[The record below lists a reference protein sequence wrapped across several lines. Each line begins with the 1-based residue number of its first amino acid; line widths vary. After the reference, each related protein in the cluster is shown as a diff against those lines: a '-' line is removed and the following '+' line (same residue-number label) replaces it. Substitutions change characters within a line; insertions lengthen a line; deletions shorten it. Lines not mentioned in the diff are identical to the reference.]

1 MADSLGARRK
11 VYLDALSLAPERMS
25 GIGHLTLNLV
35 VGMAASK
42 DFNDKYELQ
51 LVLPYNKIDAVKTK
65 LRGAKVSYKRVWLPA
80 RALEILNRLGI
91 LLPVDLFL
99 GKGFYVFP
107 NFKNWPLTKRSVSF
121 TYIHDVGYMKYP
133 EFVQPKNLAYLRKY
147 MPIWL
152 KRTDYILTI
161 SRFSKDEIVSRCGVK
176 SSRIDVVYPGVDAE
190 AFSRRSTYEVEQVK
204 SKYGLIGEDYFLF
217 VGNIEP
223 RKNLERLVDAF
234 NKMPADM
241 KKRYSLVLVG
251 GDGWSNANIYQ
262 AIRSAK
268 EGGARIIVPEQY
280 VGDDDLPA
288 LYSGAI
294 ALIYP
299 PLYEG
304 FGIPLVEA
312 MSCGTPV
319 LAADSGPL
327 PEVTGSAA
335 KLFDPLDIDSIKD
348 AMVYVMKDSQARE
361 RGVALGLARAKELS
375 VNNEVL
381 SLISV
386 LDERSKEARK

>member
-1 MADSLGARRK
+1 
-11 VYLDALSLAPERMS
+11 
-25 GIGHLTLNLV
+25 
-35 VGMAASK
+35 
-42 DFNDKYELQ
+42 
-51 LVLPYNKIDAVKTK
+51 
-65 LRGAKVSYKRVWLPA
+65 
-80 RALEILNRLGI
+80 
-91 LLPVDLFL
+91 
-99 GKGFYVFP
+99 
-107 NFKNWPLTKRSVSF
+107 
-121 TYIHDVGYMKYP
+121 
-133 EFVQPKNLAYLRKY
+133 
-147 MPIWL
+147 
-152 KRTDYILTI
+152 
-161 SRFSKDEIVSRCGVK
+161 
-176 SSRIDVVYPGVDAE
+176 
-190 AFSRRSTYEVEQVK
+190 VEQVK